1 MDFKH
6 VREVAV
12 ETIATHL
19 GESIILDG
27 HCIRGIPRIGT
38 AISGALAGAQVRSTD
53 ASVSVLNVDA
63 DRLGLRK
70 GMDVE
75 LRGKKWMVRD
85 FSRGNSGWSLLE
97 LE

>member
-1 MDFKH
+1 MSFREI
-6 VREVAV
+6 REVAV
-12 ETIATHL
+12 EQIATHL
-19 GESIILDG
+19 GEAVTLDG
-27 HCIRGIPRIGT
+27 HCVRGIPRIGT

-53 ASVSVLNVDA
+53 ASVSILNVDA

-75 LRGKKWMVRD
+75 LREKKWTVRD
-85 FSRGNSGWSLLE
+85 FSRGNSGWTLLE